1 LEKYL
6 EINWDAK
13 FMKLIDDD
21 NRWWN
26 PSLVNDIFNEDEAE
40 RIRSL
45 AIYPIWIGTS
55 NGEFSVKSAYMHLHV

>member
-45 AIYPIWIGTS
+45 AINPIWIGTS